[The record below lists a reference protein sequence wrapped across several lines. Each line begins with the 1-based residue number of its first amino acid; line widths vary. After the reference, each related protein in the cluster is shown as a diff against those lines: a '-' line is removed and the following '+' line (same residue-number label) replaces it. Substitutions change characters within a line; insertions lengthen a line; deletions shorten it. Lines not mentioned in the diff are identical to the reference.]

1 MIPYSKLN
9 SHGNDFILVENDGTK
24 PSLSIDQIKYYSKR
38 EVIGCDQFFII
49 NTSNIENIV
58 CDVFNQ
64 DGTKACQCGNGLRAT
79 MLYLNKKYNLKR
91 ARLVV
96 CNQVYQAEYDNE
108 LISVNMG
115 SPMYVDKIDRLN
127 ESKYSIE
134 KDGLVVTLDE
144 LDSDL
149 EFSFIPLSIGN
160 DHCVV
165 FSPESINYKERI
177 SEIINE
183 IYNGIMNIGFIKN
196 AANFMSDDKT
206 ILDIMVN
213 ERGAGYTDS
222 CGSGATAAAICMF
235 KLYELSH
242 ESRVSRSMIRVKQK
256 GGILDIKKTYNPD
269 EFMLI
274 GPSSFDGEG
283 ELTSSGN
290 RSHRC

>member
-24 PSLSIDQIKYYSKR
+24 PSLSVDQIKYYSKR
-38 EVIGCDQFFII
+38 DVIGCDQFFII

-144 LDSDL
+144 LGSDL

-196 AANFMSDDKT
+196 AADFMSDDKT

-242 ESRVSRSMIRVKQK
+242 ESRVTRSMIRVKQK

-283 ELTSSGN
+283 ALE
-290 RSHRC
+290 

>member
-38 EVIGCDQFFII
+38 EVIGCDQFFVI

-127 ESKYSIE
+127 ENKYSIE

-196 AANFMSDDKT
+196 AADFMSDDKT

-242 ESRVSRSMIRVKQK
+242 ESRVTRSMIRVKQK

-283 ELTSSGN
+283 ALE
-290 RSHRC
+290 

>member
-9 SHGNDFILVENDGTK
+9 SHGNDFILVENDETK

-115 SPMYVDKIDRLN
+115 SPMYVDKIDQLN

-196 AANFMSDDKT
+196 AADFMSDDKT

-242 ESRVSRSMIRVKQK
+242 ESRVTRSMIRVKQK

-283 ELTSSGN
+283 ALE
-290 RSHRC
+290 

>member
-96 CNQVYQAEYDNE
+96 CDQVYQAEYDNE

-196 AANFMSDDKT
+196 AADFMSDDKT

-242 ESRVSRSMIRVKQK
+242 ESRVTRSMIRVKQK

-269 EFMLI
+269 EFILI

-283 ELTSSGN
+283 ALE
-290 RSHRC
+290 

>member
-24 PSLSIDQIKYYSKR
+24 PSLSVDQIKYYSKR
-38 EVIGCDQFFII
+38 DVIGCDQFFII

-134 KDGLVVTLDE
+134 KDGLVVKLDE

-183 IYNGIMNIGFIKN
+183 VYNGIMNIGFIKN
-196 AANFMSDDKT
+196 AADFMSDDKT

-242 ESRVSRSMIRVKQK
+242 ESRVTRSMIRVKQK

-283 ELTSSGN
+283 ALE
-290 RSHRC
+290 

>member
-149 EFSFIPLSIGN
+149 KFSFIPLSIGN

-183 IYNGIMNIGFIKN
+183 IYNGMMNIGFIKN
-196 AANFMSDDKT
+196 AADFMSDDKT

-242 ESRVSRSMIRVKQK
+242 ESRVTRSMIRVKQK

-283 ELTSSGN
+283 ALE
-290 RSHRC
+290 

>member
-49 NTSNIENIV
+49 DTSNIENIV

-91 ARLVV
+91 ARLIV

-115 SPMYVDKIDRLN
+115 SPIYVDKIDRLN

-196 AANFMSDDKT
+196 AADFMSDDKI

-242 ESRVSRSMIRVKQK
+242 ESRVTRSMIRVKQK

-283 ELTSSGN
+283 ALE
-290 RSHRC
+290 

>member
-24 PSLSIDQIKYYSKR
+24 PSLSVDQIKYYSKR
-38 EVIGCDQFFII
+38 DVIGCDQFFII

-115 SPMYVDKIDRLN
+115 SPVYVDNIHRLN

-134 KDGLVVTLDE
+134 KNGLVVTLDE

-196 AANFMSDDKT
+196 AADFMSDDRT

-242 ESRVSRSMIRVKQK
+242 ESRVTRSMIRVKQK

-283 ELTSSGN
+283 ALE
-290 RSHRC
+290 

>member
-24 PSLSIDQIKYYSKR
+24 PSLSVDQIKYYSKR
-38 EVIGCDQFFII
+38 DVIGCDQFFII

-196 AANFMSDDKT
+196 AADFMSDDKT

-242 ESRVSRSMIRVKQK
+242 ESRVTQSKIRVKQK

-283 ELTSSGN
+283 ALE
-290 RSHRC
+290 

>member
-115 SPMYVDKIDRLN
+115 SPIYVDKIDRLN

-196 AANFMSDDKT
+196 AADFMSDDKT
-206 ILDIMVN
+206 ILDIIVH

-242 ESRVSRSMIRVKQK
+242 ESRVTRSVIRVKQK

-283 ELTSSGN
+283 ALE
-290 RSHRC
+290 

>member
-9 SHGNDFILVENDGTK
+9 SQGNDFILVENDGTK
-24 PSLSIDQIKYYSKR
+24 PSLSVDQIKYYSKR
-38 EVIGCDQFFII
+38 DVIGCDQFFII

-183 IYNGIMNIGFIKN
+183 IYNDIMNIGFIKN
-196 AANFMSDDKT
+196 AADFMSDDKT

-242 ESRVSRSMIRVKQK
+242 ESRVTRSMIRVKQK

-283 ELTSSGN
+283 ALE
-290 RSHRC
+290 

>member
-24 PSLSIDQIKYYSKR
+24 PSLSVDQIKYYSKR

-115 SPMYVDKIDRLN
+115 SPIYVDKIDLLN

-134 KDGLVVTLDE
+134 NDGLVVTLDE

-196 AANFMSDDKT
+196 AADFMSDDKT

-242 ESRVSRSMIRVKQK
+242 ESRVTRSMIRVKQK

-283 ELTSSGN
+283 ALE
-290 RSHRC
+290 

>member
-24 PSLSIDQIKYYSKR
+24 PSLSVDQIKYYSKR
-38 EVIGCDQFFII
+38 DVIGCDQFFII
-49 NTSNIENIV
+49 NTSNKENIV

-196 AANFMSDDKT
+196 AADFMSDDKT

-242 ESRVSRSMIRVKQK
+242 ESRVTRSMIRVKQK

-283 ELTSSGN
+283 ALE
-290 RSHRC
+290 

>member
-24 PSLSIDQIKYYSKR
+24 PSLSVDQIKYYSKR
-38 EVIGCDQFFII
+38 DVIGCDQFFII

-79 MLYLNKKYNLKR
+79 MLYLNKKYDLKR

-96 CNQVYQAEYDNE
+96 CNQVYQAEFDNE

-149 EFSFIPLSIGN
+149 NFSFIPLSIGN

-165 FSPESINYKERI
+165 FSPGSINYKERI

-183 IYNGIMNIGFIKN
+183 IYNGMMNIGFIKN
-196 AANFMSDDKT
+196 AADFMSDEKT
-206 ILDIMVN
+206 ILDLMVN

-242 ESRVSRSMIRVKQK
+242 ESRVTRSIIRVKQK

-283 ELTSSGN
+283 ALE
-290 RSHRC
+290 

>member
-24 PSLSIDQIKYYSKR
+24 PSLSVDQIKYYSKR
-38 EVIGCDQFFII
+38 DVIGCDQFFII
-49 NTSNIENIV
+49 NTSNIDNIV

-196 AANFMSDDKT
+196 AADFMSDDKT
-206 ILDIMVN
+206 ILEIIVN

-242 ESRVSRSMIRVKQK
+242 ESRVTRSMIRVKQK

-283 ELTSSGN
+283 ALE
-290 RSHRC
+290 

>member
-79 MLYLNKKYNLKR
+79 MLYLNKKYNLKK

-134 KDGLVVTLDE
+134 KDGLVVTLEE

-196 AANFMSDDKT
+196 ADDFMSDDKT

-242 ESRVSRSMIRVKQK
+242 ESRVTRSMIRVKQK

-283 ELTSSGN
+283 ALE
-290 RSHRC
+290 

>member
-196 AANFMSDDKT
+196 AADFMSDDKT
-206 ILDIMVN
+206 ILEIIVN

-242 ESRVSRSMIRVKQK
+242 ESRVTRSVIRVKQK

-283 ELTSSGN
+283 ALE
-290 RSHRC
+290 

>member
-38 EVIGCDQFFII
+38 EVIGCDQFFVI

-79 MLYLNKKYNLKR
+79 MLYLNKKYNLKT
-91 ARLVV
+91 ARLIV

-196 AANFMSDDKT
+196 AADFMSDDKT

-242 ESRVSRSMIRVKQK
+242 ESRVTRSMIRVKQK

-283 ELTSSGN
+283 ALE
-290 RSHRC
+290 

>member
-9 SHGNDFILVENDGTK
+9 SHGNDFILVENDETK

-177 SEIINE
+177 SEIVNE

-196 AANFMSDDKT
+196 AADFMSDDKT

-242 ESRVSRSMIRVKQK
+242 ESRVTRSMIRVKQK

-283 ELTSSGN
+283 ALE
-290 RSHRC
+290 

>member
-24 PSLSIDQIKYYSKR
+24 PSLSVDQIKYYSKR
-38 EVIGCDQFFII
+38 DVIGCDQFFII
-49 NTSNIENIV
+49 NTSNIDNIV

-108 LISVNMG
+108 LISINMG

-196 AANFMSDDKT
+196 AADFMSDDKT
-206 ILDIMVN
+206 ILEIIVN

-242 ESRVSRSMIRVKQK
+242 ESRVTRSMIRVKQK

-283 ELTSSGN
+283 ALE
-290 RSHRC
+290 

>member
-1 MIPYSKLN
+1 
-9 SHGNDFILVENDGTK
+9 
-24 PSLSIDQIKYYSKR
+24 
-38 EVIGCDQFFII
+38 
-49 NTSNIENIV
+49 
-58 CDVFNQ
+58 
-64 DGTKACQCGNGLRAT
+64 
-79 MLYLNKKYNLKR
+79 MLYLNKKHNLKR

-108 LISVNMG
+108 SISVNMG
-115 SPMYVDKIDRLN
+115 SPTYLDNIDRLN
-127 ESKYSIE
+127 ESKYLIE

-144 LDSDL
+144 LGSEL

-196 AANFMSDDKT
+196 AADFISDDKT

-235 KLYELSH
+235 KLFELSH
-242 ESRVSRSMIRVKQK
+242 ESRVTQSMIRVKQK
-256 GGILDIKKTYNPD
+256 GGILNIKKTYNPD

-274 GPSSFDGEG
+274 GSSSFDGEG
-283 ELTSSGN
+283 ALE
-290 RSHRC
+290 

>member
-24 PSLSIDQIKYYSKR
+24 PSLSVDQIKYYSKR
-38 EVIGCDQFFII
+38 DVIGCDQFFII

-144 LDSDL
+144 LESDL
-149 EFSFIPLSIGN
+149 ECSFIPLSIGN

-196 AANFMSDDKT
+196 AADFMLDDKT

-242 ESRVSRSMIRVKQK
+242 ESRVTRSMIRVKQK

-269 EFMLI
+269 EFILI

-283 ELTSSGN
+283 ALE
-290 RSHRC
+290 

>member
-196 AANFMSDDKT
+196 AADFMSDDKT
-206 ILDIMVN
+206 ILDIIVN

-242 ESRVSRSMIRVKQK
+242 ESRVTRSMIRVKQK

-283 ELTSSGN
+283 ALE
-290 RSHRC
+290 

>member
-24 PSLSIDQIKYYSKR
+24 PSLTIDQIKYYSKR

-96 CNQVYQAEYDNE
+96 CNQVYQAEYNNE

-115 SPMYVDKIDRLN
+115 SPMYIDKIDRLN

-134 KDGLVVTLDE
+134 KDGLVITLDE

-149 EFSFIPLSIGN
+149 KFSFIPLSIGN

-183 IYNGIMNIGFIKN
+183 IYNGTMNIGFIKN
-196 AANFMSDDKT
+196 ASDFMSDDKT

-242 ESRVSRSMIRVKQK
+242 ESRVTRSMIRVKQK

-283 ELTSSGN
+283 ALE
-290 RSHRC
+290 

>member
-9 SHGNDFILVENDGTK
+9 SHGNDFILIESNESK
-24 PSLSIDQIKYYSKR
+24 PSLSVDQIKYYSKR
-38 EVIGCDQFFII
+38 DVIGCDQFFII

-91 ARLVV
+91 ARLIV

-183 IYNGIMNIGFIKN
+183 IYNGTMNIGFINN
-196 AANFMSDDKT
+196 ASDFMSDDKT

-242 ESRVSRSMIRVKQK
+242 ESRVTRSMIRVKQK

-274 GPSSFDGEG
+274 GPSTFDGEG
-283 ELTSSGN
+283 ALE
-290 RSHRC
+290 

>member
-96 CNQVYQAEYDNE
+96 CDQVYQAEYDNE

-134 KDGLVVTLDE
+134 KDGLVITLDE

-149 EFSFIPLSIGN
+149 KFSFIPLSIGN

-183 IYNGIMNIGFIKN
+183 IYNGTMNIGFIKN
-196 AANFMSDDKT
+196 ASDFMSDDKT

-213 ERGAGYTDS
+213 ERGAVYTDS

-242 ESRVSRSMIRVKQK
+242 ESRVTRSMIRVKQK

-283 ELTSSGN
+283 ALE
-290 RSHRC
+290 

>member
-91 ARLVV
+91 ARLIV

-149 EFSFIPLSIGN
+149 KFSFIPLSIGN

-196 AANFMSDDKT
+196 AADFMSDDKT

-242 ESRVSRSMIRVKQK
+242 ESRVTRSMIRVKQK

-283 ELTSSGN
+283 ALE
-290 RSHRC
+290 

>member
-108 LISVNMG
+108 LISINMG

-149 EFSFIPLSIGN
+149 KFSFIPLSIGN

-165 FSPESINYKERI
+165 FSPESINDKERI

-183 IYNGIMNIGFIKN
+183 IYNGTMNIGFIKN
-196 AANFMSDDKT
+196 ASDFMSDDKT

-242 ESRVSRSMIRVKQK
+242 ESRVTRSMIRVKQK

-283 ELTSSGN
+283 ALE
-290 RSHRC
+290 

>member
-24 PSLSIDQIKYYSKR
+24 PLLSVDQIKYYSKR
-38 EVIGCDQFFII
+38 DVIGCDQFFII

-115 SPMYVDKIDRLN
+115 SPIYVDKIDRLN

-196 AANFMSDDKT
+196 AADFMLDDKT

-235 KLYELSH
+235 KLYELNH
-242 ESRVSRSMIRVKQK
+242 ESRVAQSMIRVKQK

-283 ELTSSGN
+283 ALE
-290 RSHRC
+290 

>member
-9 SHGNDFILVENDGTK
+9 SHGNDFILVEIDGTK
-24 PSLSIDQIKYYSKR
+24 PSLSTDQIKYYSKR

-96 CNQVYQAEYDNE
+96 CNQVYQAECDNE
-108 LISVNMG
+108 SISVNMG

-127 ESKYSIE
+127 ENKYSIE
-134 KDGLVVTLDE
+134 KDGLVVMLDE

-149 EFSFIPLSIGN
+149 KFSFIPLSIGN

-165 FSPESINYKERI
+165 FSSEAINYKERI

-196 AANFMSDDKT
+196 AADFMSDDKT
-206 ILDIMVN
+206 ILDIIVN

-242 ESRVSRSMIRVKQK
+242 ESRVTRSMIRVKQK

-269 EFMLI
+269 EFILI

-283 ELTSSGN
+283 ALE
-290 RSHRC
+290 

>member
-24 PSLSIDQIKYYSKR
+24 PSLSVDQIKYFSKR
-38 EVIGCDQFFII
+38 DVIGCDQFFII
-49 NTSNIENIV
+49 NTSNIDNIV

-196 AANFMSDDKT
+196 AADFMSDDKT

-242 ESRVSRSMIRVKQK
+242 ESRVTRSMIRVKQK

-283 ELTSSGN
+283 ALE
-290 RSHRC
+290 

>member
-1 MIPYSKLN
+1 
-9 SHGNDFILVENDGTK
+9 
-24 PSLSIDQIKYYSKR
+24 
-38 EVIGCDQFFII
+38 
-49 NTSNIENIV
+49 
-58 CDVFNQ
+58 
-64 DGTKACQCGNGLRAT
+64 
-79 MLYLNKKYNLKR
+79 
-91 ARLVV
+91 
-96 CNQVYQAEYDNE
+96 
-108 LISVNMG
+108 
-115 SPMYVDKIDRLN
+115 MYVDKIDRLN

-134 KDGLVVTLDE
+134 KDGLVVMLDE

-149 EFSFIPLSIGN
+149 KFSFIPLSVGN

-196 AANFMSDDKT
+196 AADFMSDDKT
-206 ILDIMVN
+206 TLDIMVN

-242 ESRVSRSMIRVKQK
+242 ESRVAQSMIRVKQK
-256 GGILDIKKTYNPD
+256 GGILNIKKTYNPD

-283 ELTSSGN
+283 ALE
-290 RSHRC
+290 

>member
-149 EFSFIPLSIGN
+149 EFSFMPLSIGN

-196 AANFMSDDKT
+196 AADFMSDDKT

-242 ESRVSRSMIRVKQK
+242 ESRVTRSMIRVKQK

-283 ELTSSGN
+283 ALE
-290 RSHRC
+290 

>member
-24 PSLSIDQIKYYSKR
+24 PSLSVDQIKYYSKR
-38 EVIGCDQFFII
+38 DVIGCDQFFII

-115 SPMYVDKIDRLN
+115 SPMYVDKIDQLN

-196 AANFMSDDKT
+196 AADFMSDDKT

-242 ESRVSRSMIRVKQK
+242 ESRVTRSMIRVKQK

-283 ELTSSGN
+283 ALE
-290 RSHRC
+290 

>member
-9 SHGNDFILVENDGTK
+9 SHGNDFILIENDETK

-196 AANFMSDDKT
+196 AADFMSDDKT

-242 ESRVSRSMIRVKQK
+242 ESRVTRSMIRVKQK

-283 ELTSSGN
+283 ALE
-290 RSHRC
+290 

>member
-24 PSLSIDQIKYYSKR
+24 PSLSVDQIKYYSKR
-38 EVIGCDQFFII
+38 DVIGCDQFFII

-96 CNQVYQAEYDNE
+96 CDQVYQAEYDNE

-196 AANFMSDDKT
+196 AADFMSDDKT

-242 ESRVSRSMIRVKQK
+242 ESRVTQSMIRVKQK

-283 ELTSSGN
+283 ALE
-290 RSHRC
+290 

>member
-38 EVIGCDQFFII
+38 DVIGCDQFFII
-49 NTSNIENIV
+49 NTSNIDNIV

-96 CNQVYQAEYDNE
+96 CDQVYQAEYDNE

-196 AANFMSDDKT
+196 AADFMSDDKT

-242 ESRVSRSMIRVKQK
+242 ESRVTRSMIRVKQK

-283 ELTSSGN
+283 ALE
-290 RSHRC
+290 

>member
-9 SHGNDFILVENDGTK
+9 SHGNDFILVENDETK
-24 PSLSIDQIKYYSKR
+24 PPLSIDQIKYYSKR

-127 ESKYSIE
+127 KSKYSIE

-196 AANFMSDDKT
+196 AADFMSDDKT

-242 ESRVSRSMIRVKQK
+242 ESRVTRSMIRVKQK

-283 ELTSSGN
+283 ALE
-290 RSHRC
+290 